1 MTRLPYAGDIVLLDF
16 SRDRMQKMTEAV
28 ETKGK
33 ELGLRMNVKKCKVAI
48 SKDWNDTTEVR
59 TEDSAIELVEE
70 FLLLEKLR

>member
-1 MTRLPYAGDIVLLDF
+1 
-16 SRDRMQKMTEAV
+16 MTEAV